1 MGSKHRV
8 VAGSNRLRSDRR
20 AFARRRTDSF
30 DRGLQLRDS
39 SALTFGT
46 CSALVAALS
55 LTSCIQYV
63 KGELP
68 AAPDVRAPADATKL
82 SATYELSL
90 DQIPIADQGQP
101 TQWIELEQGAFPP
114 FQPGT
119 AGVQPWTVDAC
130 RAALHDV
137 LTSSGYFSSVDESVE
152 RGDVHFKITTAV
164 HSTSFLGMSPGV
176 WTAFVIVL
184 PAWAADE
191 RLYHVEVLQNERDR
205 RSYDAKATVM
215 TLGWTPLMLA
225 APFGERAD
233 SRNARIYHA
242 VFGKVLAR
250 MKTDG
255 AFRLASS
262 VPQ

>member
-1 MGSKHRV
+1 MNVHQHSFVRV
-8 VAGSNRLRSDRR
+8 AIAACTL
-20 AFARRRTDSF
+20 AAA
-30 DRGLQLRDS
+30 S
-39 SALTFGT
+39 SLA
-46 CSALVAALS
+46 
-55 LTSCIQYV
+55 SCIQYV

-90 DQIPIADQGQP
+90 DQIPIPDQGEP
-101 TQWIELEQGAFPP
+101 TQWIELQHGAFPP
-114 FQPGT
+114 FEPGV

-130 RAALHDV
+130 RNALREV
-137 LTSSGYFSSVDESVE
+137 LMSSGYFSSVDESVE

-205 RSYDAKATVM
+205 ASYDERATVM

-250 MKTDG
+250 MKIDG
-255 AFRLASS
+255 AFNRPNAA
-262 VPQ
+262 PTERN